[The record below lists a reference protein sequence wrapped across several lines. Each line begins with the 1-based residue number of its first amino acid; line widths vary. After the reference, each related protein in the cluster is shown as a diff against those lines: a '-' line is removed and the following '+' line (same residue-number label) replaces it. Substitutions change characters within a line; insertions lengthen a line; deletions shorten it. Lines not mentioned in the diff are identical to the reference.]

1 MQKHKNKKYIGR
13 QDINKAVNLLRNNKN
28 YTVRPV
34 STGLEKILYFF
45 LMKLKK
51 KVFILKN

>member
-34 STGLEKILYFF
+34 STGLEKILY
-45 LMKLKK
+45 L
-51 KVFILKN
+51 V